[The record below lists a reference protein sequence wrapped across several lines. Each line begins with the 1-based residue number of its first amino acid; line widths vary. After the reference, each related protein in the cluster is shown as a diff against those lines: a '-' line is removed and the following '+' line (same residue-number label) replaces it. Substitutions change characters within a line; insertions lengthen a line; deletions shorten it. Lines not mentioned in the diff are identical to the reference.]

1 MFRTSIGED
10 FDMRNKR
17 LLFVLASAAAFGL
30 VAAVSVSRYLSDA
43 QANTRNMNNVV
54 VAKVDIPL
62 GTKIEAEQLSTAQ
75 FPSNA
80 IPEGT
85 FDKAEKLVGRV
96 AVVNVA
102 AREPVTDFKLA
113 PEGSAGGLSAVI
125 PEGYRAMT
133 VKVDDVIGVAG
144 FLQPG
149 TMVDVLTVIDPPG
162 NMASGNPISKIV
174 LQNVKVLASGQ
185 NLDKPKNDREADAVK
200 AVTLQ
205 VTPGQ
210 AEKLAL
216 ASTEGKLRL
225 VLRNMID
232 QDDEQTPGADKRS
245 LLTGEHAALSPEPG
259 SLKSEQRAPAPQSR
273 RAPRAQS
280 FAREPRPAAAP
291 AEASKPQP
299 TPQPRPNVEMIQ
311 GTKKSTVEFP

>member
-1 MFRTSIGED
+1 
-10 FDMRNKR
+10 MRNKR
-17 LLFVLASAAAFGL
+17 LLFVLGSAIVFGL
-30 VAAVSVSRYLSDA
+30 LAAVSVSRYLSDA

-62 GTKIEAEQLSTAQ
+62 GTKVAAEQLSTVQ

-85 FDKAEKLVGRV
+85 FDSAEKLVGRV
-96 AVVNVA
+96 TVTNVA

-125 PEGYRAMT
+125 PAGYRAMT

-149 TMVDVLTVIDPPG
+149 TMVDVLTVIEQPG
-162 NMASGNPISKIV
+162 SMMSGNPISKIV
-174 LQNVKVLASGQ
+174 IQNVRVLASGQ
-185 NLDKPKNDREADAVK
+185 NLDKPKDEREADAVK

-205 VTPGQ
+205 VTPDQ

-232 QDDEQTPGADKRS
+232 QDDEQTQGADKKS
-245 LLTGEHAALSPEPG
+245 LLSGEHAMPAPEPG
-259 SLKSEQRAPAPQSR
+259 SLKSEQKTPPPASGQTSR
-273 RAPRAQS
+273 RAPR
-280 FAREPRPAAAP
+280 PRPRVSQAAP
-291 AEASKPQP
+291 AAEAPKPQP
-299 TPQPRPNVEMIQ
+299 APPPRPNVEMIQ

>member
-1 MFRTSIGED
+1 
-10 FDMRNKR
+10 MRNKR
-17 LLFVLASAAAFGL
+17 LLFVLASAVAFGL

-43 QANTRNMNNVV
+43 QANTRNMNTVV
-54 VAKVDIPL
+54 VAKVEIPL
-62 GTKIEAEQLSTAQ
+62 GTKIDAEQLSTVQ

-80 IPEGT
+80 IPDGT
-85 FDKAEKLVGRV
+85 FESVEKVVGRV
-96 AVVNVA
+96 SVVNVA

-149 TMVDVLTVIDPPG
+149 TMVDVLTVIEPTG
-162 NMASGNPISKIV
+162 SSSGNPVSKIV

-185 NLDKPKNDREADAVK
+185 NLDKPKDQRESDTVK

-205 VTPGQ
+205 VTPEQ

-216 ASTEGKLRL
+216 ASSEGKLRL
-225 VLRNMID
+225 MLRNMVD
-232 QDDEQTPGADKRS
+232 QNDEQTPGADKKS
-245 LLTGEHAALSPEPG
+245 LLSGEHAAPAPEPG
-259 SLKSEQRAPAPQSR
+259 ALKSEQPAPAPQPAR
-273 RAPRAQS
+273 RAPRREAP
-280 FAREPRPAAAP
+280 ARVSQAEPVAAPAPPPPPRPA
-291 AEASKPQP
+291 
-299 TPQPRPNVEMIQ
+299 VEMIQ

>member
-1 MFRTSIGED
+1 
-10 FDMRNKR
+10 MRNKR
-17 LLFVLASAAAFGL
+17 LLFVLGSAAVFGL
-30 VAAVSVSRYLSDA
+30 LAAFSVSRYLSDA
-43 QANTRNMNNVV
+43 QANTRNMNSVV
-54 VAKVDIPL
+54 VAKVDIPI
-62 GTKIEAEQLSTAQ
+62 GTKVAAEQLSTVQ
-75 FPSNA
+75 FPSDA

-85 FDKAEKLVGRV
+85 FDSAEKLVGRV
-96 AVVNVA
+96 TVTNVA

-125 PEGYRAMT
+125 PAGYRAMT

-149 TMVDVLTVIDPPG
+149 TMVDVLTVIEQPG
-162 NMASGNPISKIV
+162 QMSSGNPISKIV

-185 NLDKPKNDREADAVK
+185 NLDKPKDEREADAVK

-205 VTPGQ
+205 VTPEQ

-232 QDDEQTPGADKRS
+232 QDDEQTTGADKKS
-245 LLTGEHAALSPEPG
+245 LLTGERAMPAPEPG
-259 SLKSEQRAPAPQSR
+259 SLKSEQTQPAAPAPAPAR
-273 RAPRAQS
+273 RAPRPQA
-280 FAREPRPAAAP
+280 PRPAPAAP
-291 AEASKPQP
+291 AAAAAEAPKPQP
-299 TPQPRPNVEMIQ
+299 TPPPRPNVEMIQ

>member
-1 MFRTSIGED
+1 
-10 FDMRNKR
+10 MRNKR
-17 LLFVLASAAAFGL
+17 LLFVLGSAVVFGL
-30 VAAVSVSRYLSDA
+30 LAAVSVSRYLSDA
-43 QANTRNMNNVV
+43 QASSRNMNNVV
-54 VAKVDIPL
+54 VAKVDIPI
-62 GTKIEAEQLSTAQ
+62 GTKVAAEQLSTVQ

-85 FDKAEKLVGRV
+85 FDNAEKLVGRV
-96 AVVNVA
+96 TVTNVA

-125 PEGYRAMT
+125 PAGYRAMT

-149 TMVDVLTVIDPPG
+149 TMVDVLTVIEQPG
-162 NMASGNPISKIV
+162 QMSSGNPISKIV

-185 NLDKPKNDREADAVK
+185 NLDKPKDEREADAVK

-205 VTPGQ
+205 VTPDQ

-225 VLRNMID
+225 VLRNGID
-232 QDDEQTPGADKRS
+232 QDDEQTQGADKRS
-245 LLTGEHAALSPEPG
+245 LLTGERAMPAPEPG
-259 SLKSEQRAPAPQSR
+259 SLKSEQKTQPPPASGQVFR
-273 RAPRAQS
+273 RAPRPQ
-280 FAREPRPAAAP
+280 PRAADGPKPAAEAP
-291 AEASKPQP
+291 KPQP
-299 TPQPRPNVEMIQ
+299 ASPPRPSVEMIQ
-311 GTKKSTVEFP
+311 GTKKSNVEFP

>member
-1 MFRTSIGED
+1 
-10 FDMRNKR
+10 MRNKR
-17 LLFVLASAAAFGL
+17 LLFVLGSAVVFGL
-30 VAAVSVSRYLSDA
+30 LAAVSVSRYLSDA
-43 QANTRNMNNVV
+43 QASARNMNNVV

-62 GTKIEAEQLSTAQ
+62 GTKIEAEQLQTVQ
-75 FPSNA
+75 FPANA

-85 FDKAEKLVGRV
+85 FADAQKLVGRV
-96 AVVNVA
+96 AVVGVA

-113 PEGSAGGLSAVI
+113 PEGSTGGLSAVI
-125 PEGYRAMT
+125 PAGYRAMT

-162 NMASGNPISKIV
+162 NNISSNPISKIV
-174 LQNVKVLASGQ
+174 LQYVKVLASGQ
-185 NLDKPKNDREADAVK
+185 NLDKPKDEREAEAVK

-205 VTPGQ
+205 VTPEQ

-232 QDDEQTPGADKRS
+232 QDDEQTKGADKQS
-245 LLTGEHAALSPEPG
+245 LLGGERATPPPPPG
-259 SLKSEQRAPAPQSR
+259 SLKSEQTQPAPQPVR
-273 RAPRAQS
+273 RAPRSQAP
-280 FAREPRPAAAP
+280 ARVSQAAP
-291 AEASKPQP
+291 AEAPKPQP
-299 TPQPRPNVEMIQ
+299 PPPPRPNVEMIQ
-311 GTKKSTVEFP
+311 GTKRSTVEFP